1 MNSEMRDK
9 LLTLSTPMLADARY
23 SLGLQP
29 SHLDPGIRPLVP
41 YTRMVGE
48 ALTVRLE
55 PAPDKQSADLTPLI
69 RAYETQSR
77 SSCAIMVTQ
86 VPVELH
92 QYGIFGEGGATMA
105 LGHGF
110 VGTLIE
116 GAVRDTHDLRPM
128 DFPVFSRTISPG
140 FMGGQARVASVGDP
154 VVVGGRTIHTMDVIA
169 ADNDGVIVIRPD
181 ELHDLLARALAVQAW
196 EIAHNA
202 LMARGKT
209 HEEGEELVG
218 PMP

>member
-1 MNSEMRDK
+1 MRDK
-9 LLTLSTPMLADARY
+9 LLSLSTPMLADARH
-23 SLGLQP
+23 SLELEP

-41 YTRMVGE
+41 YTRMAGE
-48 ALTVRLE
+48 AVTVRLE
-55 PAPDKQSADLTPLI
+55 AAPDRQSADLTPLV

-110 VGTLIE
+110 VGVLIE
-116 GAVRDTHDLRPM
+116 GAVRDSHDLRPM
-128 DFPVFSRTISPG
+128 GFPVFHRTIAPG
-140 FMGGQARVASVGDP
+140 FMGGLARVASLGEP
-154 VVVGGRTIHTMDVIA
+154 VVVGGRTIRQDDVIA

-181 ELHDLLARALAVQAW
+181 ELDDLLARALAVQEW

-202 LMARGKT
+202 LMAQGKT
-209 HEEGEELVG
+209 HEEGEEIVG